1 MAEFIHIVGNQIRKI
16 RKLKGM
22 TQERLAERSGLSFSY
37 ISDVERG
44 TRNISLESL
53 GKIISALGVKPAQL
67 FEDIEELPMHY
78 GSDNIRTKIEGL
90 NAMLSQRHADEV
102 DFVIKVAREFL
113 NTIDRRK
120 C

>member
-1 MAEFIHIVGNQIRKI
+1 MAEFIIMVGEQIRKI

-53 GKIISALGVKPAQL
+53 GKIISALGVKPIHL
-67 FEDIEELPMHY
+67 FQDIDELSVQI
-78 GSDNIRTKIEGL
+78 GSDEIRTKIEDL
-90 NAMLSQRHADEV
+90 NALLSERNADEV
-102 DFVIKVAREFL
+102 DFVIKMAREFL
-113 NTIDRRK
+113 NTIDRKKR
-120 C
+120 

>member
-1 MAEFIHIVGNQIRKI
+1 MAEFIHIVGDQIRKI

-53 GKIISALGVKPAQL
+53 GKIISALGVKPVQL
-67 FEDIEELPMHY
+67 FEDIEKLPIHY
-78 GSDNIRTKIEGL
+78 GSDEIHTKIEEL
-90 NAMLSQRHADEV
+90 NAMLSQRHEDEV
-102 DFVIKVAREFL
+102 DFVIKVTREFL
-113 NTIDRRK
+113 NTMDRKKR
-120 C
+120 